1 MHHEAS
7 LPVTA
12 EASSIARREL
22 DGWLSSV
29 PRDGMAD
36 RVRLAASELVSNA
49 VRHGD
54 LPAGIPIRLAVD
66 VTTTAIRVEVLQPT
80 ETGAAVMVQPEDRGT
95 EGGYGLAIVEDVTD
109 RWGVEPGPP
118 GTVWFEVARRP

>member
-1 MHHEAS
+1 VHHEAS

-12 EASSIARREL
+12 DASSIARREL
-22 DGWLSSV
+22 DSWLSSLAG
-29 PRDGMAD
+29 RGMTD

-54 LPAGIPIRLAVD
+54 LSAGTPIRLAMD
-66 VTTTAIRVEVLQPT
+66 VTLDAIRVEVLQQT
-80 ETGAAVMVQPEDRGT
+80 ETGAAALVRSKDRGT
-95 EGGYGLAIVEDVTD
+95 EGGFGLAIVEDVTD

-118 GTVWFEVARRP
+118 GAVWFEIARLP